1 MPRIRRHVVP
11 FRAAARHLFQT
22 ANPQLIHRHR
32 DSVLK
37 KLLWECR
44 SPVVV
49 YLWARPENAEG
60 RVFNPGQPL
69 SPHHQGHMNHTPL
82 SRQPQKIFTIS
93 DPPPVVEE
101 MIALR
106 QSAKR
111 PRDVT
116 ALELACYENGQA
128 NIWQFAMR
136 VRKYR
141 IRRSQTLVRRSM
153 LRHVAPH
160 LRGHCGPDHR
170 RPVHRAPCRSIGA
183 RTKSTRKRGGNKP
196 ASIGGDPDPV
206 SPSRASDGGAR

>member
-44 SPVVV
+44 SAVVV

-69 SPHHQGHMNHTPL
+69 SPHHQGPMKSNT
-82 SRQPQKIFTIS
+82 S
-93 DPPPVVEE
+93 EE
-101 MIALR
+101 L
-106 QSAKR
+106 
-111 PRDVT
+111 
-116 ALELACYENGQA
+116 Y
-128 NIWQFAMR
+128 
-136 VRKYR
+136 
-141 IRRSQTLVRRSM
+141 TLKTHEDF
-153 LRHVAPH
+153 LTDYRHVKRLSDECTRPKDRRAILPH
-160 LRGHCGPDHR
+160 LRRVERRLWRFERMMRGANLILRRCENPMYTR
-170 RPVHRAPCRSIGA
+170 RPASRAPCRSIGS
-183 RTKSTRKRGGNKP
+183 RTKSTRKRGGSKP

-206 SPSRASDGGAR
+206 SPSRASDGGAL